1 MQKITVLCIFYAE
14 HTQNCHANFLLSF
27 KFMWN
32 LHEQTF
38 SVLFFISSQKV
49 FVIFAI

>member
-1 MQKITVLCIFYAE
+1 MQKITVYCIYFMLSIHKIAMQ
-14 HTQNCHANFLLSF
+14 TFLLSF

-38 SVLFFISSQKV
+38 LFYSQKV

>member
-38 SVLFFISSQKV
+38 CVLYLFPHRKFL
-49 FVIFAI
+49 